1 MSRGWFG
8 LGVLFFAAS
17 FVISL
22 GLGGTDLGHVPWYL
36 SRASGIASF
45 VLLSGSVVLGLLIST
60 KAADP
65 LAPRALIF
73 DLHQFL
79 SVLSLSFIGLH
90 AGSLM
95 FDGFLHFSPL
105 QLLVPFIAPY
115 RPLWTGLGVI
125 GAWLT
130 VIVTASFWFRKQIGQ
145 KRWRTLHYATFG
157 AYLLAL
163 VHGFTAGTDTQLPM
177 VYWSYVLSGA
187 AVGALLSYRIATPRP
202 AAARAARRPAASRA
216 TSRVDG

>member
-1 MSRGWFG
+1 MSREWFG
-8 LGVLFFAAS
+8 LGLLFFVAS

-22 GLGGTDLGHVPWYL
+22 GLGTADLGQIPWYL

-45 VLLSGSVVLGLLIST
+45 VLLSGAVILGLLIST

-65 LAPRALIF
+65 LVPRALVF

-79 SVLSLSFIGLH
+79 SVISLSFIGLH
-90 AGSLM
+90 AGSLV

-105 QLLVPFIAPY
+105 QLLVPFTASY
-115 RPLWTGLGVI
+115 RPLWTGLGVV

-130 VIVTASFWFRKQIGQ
+130 VIVTASFWLRKRIGQ
-145 KRWRTLHYATFG
+145 RRWRTLHYATFG

-163 VHGFTAGTDTQLPM
+163 VHGFTAGTDTQL
-177 VYWSYVLSGA
+177 VLVFWTYVLSAA
-187 AVGALLSYRIATPRP
+187 AVAALLSYRIAAPRP
-202 AAARAARRPAASRA
+202 VPARRASVVRPAGRA
-216 TSRVDG
+216 QG

>member
-1 MSRGWFG
+1 VSRNALL
-8 LGVLFFAAS
+8 LGALFFVAS

-22 GLGGTDLGHVPWYL
+22 GLGSANLGHVPWYL

-45 VLLSGSVVLGLLIST
+45 VLLSGSVILGLLIST
-60 KAADP
+60 KAASP

-90 AGSLM
+90 AGSLV

-105 QLLVPFIAPY
+105 ELLVPFTAPY
-115 RPLWTGLGVI
+115 RPFWTGLGVI

-130 VIVTASFWFRKQIGQ
+130 VIVTASFWLRKQIGQ

-157 AYLLAL
+157 ADVLAL
-163 VHGFTAGTDTQLPM
+163 VHGFTAGTDTQLPF
-177 VYWSYVLSGA
+177 VYWSYVLSA
-187 AVGALLSYRIATPRP
+187 ASVAALLSYRITAPRG
-202 AAARAARRPAASRA
+202 AVIR
-216 TSRVDG
+216 